1 MRVDIKHVDVFIAE
15 INKTIALNMEYR
27 YFSYVEVIVFAD
39 VTW

>member
-1 MRVDIKHVDVFIAE
+1 MRADSKHVNVFIGE

-27 YFSYVEVIVFAD
+27 YFSYVKVIVLPD